1 MANGLPQHYLQRAL
15 RAQVYDVARRTPL
28 DPAPKLSARIGVDLL
43 LKREDLQPTFSFKL
57 RGAYNCIHQLDETAR
72 ARGVVAASAGNHAQ
86 GVALAARE
94 LGVPARIYM
103 PRTTPEIKVQ
113 AVAALGADI
122 VQTGDDFD
130 SACVAAV
137 ADAAA
142 SGARFIHPFDDEDV
156 IAGQGT
162 IGVEITQQLPEPPD
176 VVFVCVGG
184 GGMAAGM
191 AATLKAICPETRV
204 IGVEPEDAAS
214 MKAAL
219 EAGRPVDIG
228 ATGMFAD
235 GVAVR
240 KVGDI
245 TFELCR
251 ALLDEVI
258 TVSVDEVCT
267 AVRLVFEEVR
277 AVPEPAGALAVAGAV
292 AWAKAHPEEVR
303 ADARWVSV
311 VSGANVNFDRLGH
324 VVERCALGDGS
335 EALLAVT
342 IPERAGSFLAFCRI
356 LGQSSVTE
364 FNYRHNG
371 TAEARVFV
379 GVRLR
384 EPAAELVEHLEDAGY
399 TVTDLTGN
407 EVAKLHLRHLV
418 GGGLPMDEREVLVR
432 FEFPERPG
440 ALLEFLTVL
449 AGRWSISLF
458 HYRNHGAAQGRVLA
472 GFLVPAGDD
481 EAFSRFLLET
491 GYEHVD
497 ETGNPAC
504 REFLAPAATVPA
516 APSARVRRRTV
527 RG

>member
-1 MANGLPQHYLQRAL
+1 MDGLPQHYLQRAL

-28 DPAPKLSARIGVDLL
+28 DPAPRLSARAGVQLL

-57 RGAYNCIHQLDETAR
+57 RGAYNCIHQLSPEQR
-72 ARGVVAASAGNHAQ
+72 SRGVVAASAGNHAQ

-94 LGVPARIYM
+94 LGVSARIFM
-103 PRTTPEIKVQ
+103 PRTTPDIKVK

-130 SACVAAV
+130 SACAAAV
-137 ADAAA
+137 ADAEA

-162 IGVEITQQLPEPPD
+162 IGVEITQQLAEPPD
-176 VVFVCVGG
+176 VVFVSVGG
-184 GGMAAGM
+184 GGMAAGV
-191 AATLKAICPETRV
+191 AATIKAICPETRV

-219 EAGRPVDIG
+219 DAGRPVDIG

-240 KVGDI
+240 KVGNT
-245 TFELCR
+245 TFALCR
-251 ALLDEVI
+251 DLLDEVI
-258 TVSVDEVCT
+258 TVSVDAVCS

-277 AVPEPAGALAVAGAV
+277 AVPEPAGALAVAGAL
-292 AWAKAHPEEVR
+292 AWAQRHPDQVREE
-303 ADARWVSV
+303 ARWVAV

-324 VVERCALGDGS
+324 VVERCTLGDGS

-342 IPERAGSFLAFCRI
+342 IPERAGSFLEFCRI

-371 TAEARVFV
+371 TDAARVFV
-379 GVRLR
+379 GVRLS
-384 EPAAELVEHLEDAGY
+384 EPASELQAHLEDAGY
-399 TVTDLTGN
+399 EATNLSGN

-418 GGGLPMDEREVLVR
+418 GGRLPVDAREVLYR

-472 GFLVPAGDD
+472 GFLVPEGDD
-481 EAFSRFLLET
+481 AAFSAFLEET
-491 GYEHVD
+491 GYHHVD

-504 REFLAPAATVPA
+504 REFLAVTPASRDIGLA
-516 APSARVRRRTV
+516 ASR
-527 RG
+527 

>member
-1 MANGLPQHYLQRAL
+1 MRLFRLIPLYMALAL
-15 RAQVYDVARRTPL
+15 GANAALATDAETLAPL
-28 DPAPKLSARIGVDLL
+28 RENS
-43 LKREDLQPTFSFKL
+43 LKRLGTDYIDLFLLHIPDPFTP
-57 RGAYNCIHQLDETAR
+57 LDETAR

-94 LGVPARIYM
+94 LGVPARIFM
-103 PRTTPEIKVQ
+103 PRTTPDIKIQ
-113 AVAALGADI
+113 AVAALGAEI

-130 SACVAAV
+130 AACAAAM
-137 ADAAA
+137 ADAQAN
-142 SGARFIHPFDDEDV
+142 GARFIHPFDDEDV

-191 AATLKAICPETRV
+191 AATIKAICPETKV

-219 EAGRPVDIG
+219 DAGEPVDIG

-240 KVGDI
+240 KVGKT

-251 ALLDEVI
+251 SLLDEVI

-292 AWAKAHPEEVR
+292 AWAKAHPDAVR
-303 ADARWVSV
+303 PNARWVSV

-335 EALLAVT
+335 EALLAV
-342 IPERAGSFLAFCRI
+342 
-356 LGQSSVTE
+356 SSYPLSTSS
-364 FNYRHNG
+364 
-371 TAEARVFV
+371 
-379 GVRLR
+379 
-384 EPAAELVEHLEDAGY
+384 ELII
-399 TVTDLTGN
+399 T
-407 EVAKLHLRHLV
+407 
-418 GGGLPMDEREVLVR
+418 
-432 FEFPERPG
+432 
-440 ALLEFLTVL
+440 
-449 AGRWSISLF
+449 
-458 HYRNHGAAQGRVLA
+458 NH
-472 GFLVPAGDD
+472 
-481 EAFSRFLLET
+481 
-491 GYEHVD
+491 
-497 ETGNPAC
+497 
-504 REFLAPAATVPA
+504 
-516 APSARVRRRTV
+516 
-527 RG
+527 